1 MKKIN
6 SFLFFI
12 TVLMFININ
21 SLLATAKTYDVVVPQ
36 FNFSYGNYSKSL
48 IKNRYTAGI
57 SLKILE
63 IANVSFDYSYFTI
76 SNDTNVI
83 SEKYGNLFNYKDF
96 DKNSSSYSI
105 AVDYNFFTI
114 DLNKFFIVLAFQDS
128 ITLAD
133 SIKYFSSDNS
143 LEQSYTFG
151 LKYCYDNLFS
161 VFGNYNK
168 LDNDIKNN
176 LDIGFSVA
184 VYKDKYS
191 RIMFQYTYNRD
202 IKQTS
207 SDRYIITIPDLITPT
222 LKIPM
227 IIETAYKIA
236 TRNIFALNTVINIDK
251 YNSLLFSLKYSIVE
265 YNKYYLH
272 NEKNKQQSINFVVEI
287 GNERL

>member
-12 TVLMFININ
+12 TVLTFININ
-21 SLLATAKTYDVVVPQ
+21 SSLATAKTYDVVVPQ

-48 IKNRYTAGI
+48 IKNRYTAGL

-63 IANVSFDYSYFTI
+63 IANVAFDYSYFTI

-83 SEKYGNLFNYKDF
+83 SGEYGNLFNYKDF

-105 AVDYNFFTI
+105 AIDYNFFTV
-114 DLNKFFIVLAFQDS
+114 DLNKFFVVLAFHDS

-151 LKYCYDNLFS
+151 LKYCYDDLLS

-176 LDIGFSVA
+176 FNIGFSVA
-184 VYKDKYS
+184 IYKDKYS
-191 RIMFQYTYNRD
+191 KIMFQYTYDRD

-207 SDRYIITIPDLITPT
+207 SDRYIITIPDLTTPT
-222 LKIPM
+222 LRIPM
-227 IIETAYKIA
+227 RIETAYKIA

-251 YNSLLFSLKYSIVE
+251 HNFLLLALKYSIIE
-265 YNKYYLH
+265 HNKYYLH
-272 NEKNKQQSINFVVEI
+272 SEKNKQQSISFAI
-287 GNERL
+287 GTNM